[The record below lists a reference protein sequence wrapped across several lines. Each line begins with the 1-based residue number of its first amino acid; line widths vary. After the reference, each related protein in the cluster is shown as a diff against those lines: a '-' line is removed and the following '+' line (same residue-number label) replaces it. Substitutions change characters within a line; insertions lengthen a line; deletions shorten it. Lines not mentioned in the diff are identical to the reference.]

1 MAYTGASARKKQLEA
16 AAKARLIGAHGSG
29 SQQSREHSR
38 SVGGTVMSSKTS
50 SLSAKE
56 VIDTVTTLPFRFLDL
71 PAELRVRIYE
81 YCVVNTWVKTWMK
94 AQPVAELF
102 SSDSLKECD
111 QIIKQLAISR
121 VSRLLRQES
130 VPIFYS
136 TSHFFGYLPP
146 WRKVLLCRWL
156 GSLTDDV
163 AASLNTVELSVRG
176 FLPVGPRLSVT
187 LRPNSK
193 EIPVMTLDN
202 HQLPSHRSILAAA
215 KGSTPLAVD
224 AEARLVS
231 TWYRLGLRA
240 RNATGQD
247 LVELVESIFGIEF

>member
-38 SVGGTVMSSKTS
+38 SVG
-50 SLSAKE
+50 
-56 VIDTVTTLPFRFLDL
+56 
-71 PAELRVRIYE
+71 
-81 YCVVNTWVKTWMK
+81 
-94 AQPVAELF
+94 
-102 SSDSLKECD
+102 
-111 QIIKQLAISR
+111 
-121 VSRLLRQES
+121 
-130 VPIFYS
+130 
-136 TSHFFGYLPP
+136 
-146 WRKVLLCRWL
+146 